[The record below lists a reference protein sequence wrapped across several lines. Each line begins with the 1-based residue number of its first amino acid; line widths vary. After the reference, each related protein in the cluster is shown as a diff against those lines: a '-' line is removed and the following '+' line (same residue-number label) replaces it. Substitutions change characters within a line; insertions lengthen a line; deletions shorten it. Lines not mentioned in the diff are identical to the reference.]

1 VQTRWLIIATAV
13 LAFVIVVAAA
23 IWLLVFLA

>member
-23 IWLLVFLA
+23 IWLLVFFA